1 LILCVTGKMAAGKNA
16 VSDYLEQKGFLS
28 IDADKV
34 VHQILLEKEFQE
46 KVISTFENFA
56 KSKNLELRN
65 SDGTLNRRNLGAL
78 IFADKKLLALQESI
92 ILPEVDKKI
101 VEFIDSNKDK
111 NLIVNATVLYKIPC
125 VKLCNAIIFVDAPI
139 LTRLKRAKKRDG
151 IKTLQILQR
160 FWNQRNLFSKYKKA
174 NADIYRIK
182 NSDSLN
188 NLQEKVNELLEK
200 LK

>member
-1 LILCVTGKMAAGKNA
+1 MAAGKNA